1 MSYTFVASDFIQ
13 SFNVFSQLSFKNV
26 RSHLQILSLL
36 VILLS
41 VQKPSWNAMSFWVTD
56 DVRNTV
62 ALSLSQLTGSESGIN
77 SQNLANQESESSSH
91 SLYLI
96 ESIWNGSFTIDVCIE
111 NTMNVLKSVISVLD
125 DQRH

>member
-1 MSYTFVASDFIQ
+1 
-13 SFNVFSQLSFKNV
+13 
-26 RSHLQILSLL
+26 
-36 VILLS
+36 
-41 VQKPSWNAMSFWVTD
+41 MSFWVTD

-62 ALSLSQLTGSESGIN
+62 ALSFSQLTGSESGIN
-77 SQNLANQESESSSH
+77 SQNLANEESESSSH